1 MHGAAR
7 DHGMREP
14 GEEKS
19 ESGSLLETMGRL
31 ASAGGLGDV
40 IEIVR
45 ISARN
50 LIGAQGISF
59 ILRDGDTCHYVE
71 EDAIGPLWKD
81 KRFPLSSCIS
91 GWAMLHRQRAS
102 IPDITTDP
110 RIPQELY
117 RSTFVRSLLMVPV
130 GSTEPIGAIG
140 AYWDHRHEAGEKEIE
155 TLEAIAGAC
164 TTALDNARLLSALS
178 HALSEA
184 ELARDEL
191 RHRVKNA
198 YASMQALAVLL
209 LPAEYAQEITRRVAG
224 LLRAHELLDGRLA
237 RNANVSVREILDME
251 LAPYV
256 TETPGR
262 LAMNGPHV
270 ALKGALAT
278 TLALAVNELA
288 TNALKYGALS
298 VESGHLTIDW
308 TVTETHLRIH
318 WIESDGPEVAAAA
331 VESFGS
337 RLLRRLVEG
346 QLQGTI
352 SRKLVPSGVVCEM
365 EFPLDNRNRGHFT
378 PIS

>member
-1 MHGAAR
+1 MHAS
-7 DHGMREP
+7 D
-14 GEEKS
+14 EEKKGN
-19 ESGSLLETMGRL
+19 GSLLETMGRL
-31 ASAGGLGDV
+31 ASAGGLSDV
-40 IEIVR
+40 VEIVR
-45 ISARN
+45 VSARN

-91 GWAMLHRQRAS
+91 GWAMLHRQRAA
-102 IPDITTDP
+102 IPDIATDP

-130 GSTEPIGAIG
+130 GSNEPVGAIG
-140 AYWDHRHEAGEKEIE
+140 AYWDHRHEASETEIE
-155 TLEAIAGAC
+155 TLEAIARAC

-178 HALSEA
+178 QALSEA

-209 LPAEYAQEITRRVAG
+209 LPAEYAHEITRRVAG
-224 LLRAHELLDGRLA
+224 LSRAHELLDGRLS
-237 RNANVSVREILDME
+237 RNATVPLREILDME
-251 LAPYV
+251 LAPYA
-256 TETPGR
+256 TEIPGR
-262 LAMNGPHV
+262 LAMNGPYV
-270 ALKGALAT
+270 ALKGAAAT
-278 TLALAVNELA
+278 ALALAVNELA

-298 VESGHLTIDW
+298 TENGRLMIDW
-308 TVTETHLRIH
+308 SVSENHLRIH
-318 WIESDGPEVAAAA
+318 WIESDGPEVATAA

-346 QLQGTI
+346 QLQGTV
-352 SRKLVPSGVVCEM
+352 SRKLVPSGVICEM
-365 EFPLDNRNRGHFT
+365 EFPLENRNRGQFVPT
-378 PIS
+378 F